1 MSDQII
7 LSDEDVV
14 SMAQDANL
22 TDASTSTGEELIER
36 LKYLVHR
43 SSNLQQDKAS
53 GWFEDGANCKVL
65 LAQGGGWQK
74 GKIRIIFEFVPDK
87 PTPTKPL
94 ISTNLASPLDDLRS
108 HLEV

>member
-1 MSDQII
+1 MSDQIF

-14 SMAQDANL
+14 SMTQDANL
-22 TDASTSTGEELIER
+22 TGTSTSTGEELMETVVN
-36 LKYLVHR
+36 LVFQNT
-43 SSNLQQDKAS
+43 SLQQDEAEAWAAN
-53 GWFEDGANCKVL
+53 GVNCKVL

-74 GKIRIIFEFVPDK
+74 GKIRIRFEFIPDK

-94 ISTNLASPLDDLRS
+94 IPTNSASPLDDLRS

>member
-22 TDASTSTGEELIER
+22 TGASTSTGEELMQR

-43 SSNLQQDKAS
+43 NSNLQADKAS
-53 GWFEDGANCKVL
+53 DWFEDGANCKLL

-74 GKIRIIFEFVPDK
+74 GKIRILFEFVSENPK
-87 PTPTKPL
+87 PTKPL
-94 ISTNLASPLDDLRS
+94 ISTNSASPLDDLRS

>member
-1 MSDQII
+1 MSDQIF

-22 TDASTSTGEELIER
+22 TGASTSTGEELMQR
-36 LKYLVHR
+36 LKYLVYR
-43 SSNLQQDKAS
+43 NSNLQEDKAS
-53 GWFEDGANCKVL
+53 DWLVNGANCKLL

-74 GKIRIIFEFVPDK
+74 GKIRIRFEFVPDK

-94 ISTNLASPLDDLRS
+94 IPTNSASPLDDLRS
-108 HLEV
+108 HLVV

>member
-1 MSDQII
+1 MSDQIF

-22 TDASTSTGEELIER
+22 TEASTSTGEELMER

-43 SSNLQQDKAS
+43 SSHLEEEKAS
-53 GWFEDGANCKVL
+53 DWFEDGVNCKLL
-65 LAQGGGWQK
+65 LAHGGGWQK
-74 GKIRIIFEFVPDK
+74 GKIRICFEFVPDK
-87 PTPTKPL
+87 PTSTKPL
-94 ISTNLASPLDDLRS
+94 IPTNSASPLDDLRS

>member
-7 LSDEDVV
+7 LSDEDVI
-14 SMAQDANL
+14 SMAQDANFAE
-22 TDASTSTGEELIER
+22 ASTLTGEELMER

-43 SSNLQQDKAS
+43 SSNLEEDKALD
-53 GWFEDGANCKVL
+53 WFGNGVNCKLL

-74 GKIRIIFEFVPDK
+74 GKIRILFEFVPDK

-94 ISTNLASPLDDLRS
+94 IPTESTSPLDDLRS

>member
-7 LSDEDVV
+7 LSDEDVL
-14 SMAQDANL
+14 SMAQDANF
-22 TDASTSTGEELIER
+22 TEASTSTGEELMETMA
-36 LKYLVHR
+36 
-43 SSNLQQDKAS
+43 NLLFNNTGLQKDTAEAWAAN
-53 GWFEDGANCKVL
+53 GLNCKVL

-74 GKIRIIFEFVPDK
+74 GKIRIRFEFVPDK

-94 ISTNLASPLDDLRS
+94 IPTNSTSPLDDLRS

>member
-14 SMAQDANL
+14 SMTQDANF
-22 TDASTSTGEELIER
+22 TGSSTSTGEELMER

-43 SSNLQQDKAS
+43 NSNLQEDKAS
-53 GWFEDGANCKVL
+53 AWLVNGVNCKL
-65 LAQGGGWQK
+65 LLTQGGGWQK
-74 GKIRIIFEFVPDK
+74 GKIRIRFEFVPDK
-87 PTPTKPL
+87 PTSTKPL
-94 ISTNLASPLDDLRS
+94 IPTNSASPLDDLRS

>member
-7 LSDEDVV
+7 LSNEDVV
-14 SMAQDANL
+14 SMAQDANFSG
-22 TDASTSTGEELIER
+22 ASTSTGEELMER

-43 SSNLQQDKAS
+43 NTNLQKDKAEAWVAN
-53 GWFEDGANCKVL
+53 GLNCKLL

-74 GKIRIIFEFVPDK
+74 GKIRIRFEFVPDK
-87 PTPTKPL
+87 PTPTRSL
-94 ISTNLASPLDDLRS
+94 ISTNSVSPLDDLRS

>member
-7 LSDEDVV
+7 LSDEDVI
-14 SMAQDANL
+14 SMAQDTNL
-22 TDASTSTGEELIER
+22 TEASTSTGEELMER

-43 SSNLQQDKAS
+43 SSNLEEDKAS
-53 GWFEDGANCKVL
+53 DWFGDGVNCKLL

-74 GKIRIIFEFVPDK
+74 GKIRILFEFVPDK

-94 ISTNLASPLDDLRS
+94 IPTDSTSPLDDLRS

>member
-14 SMAQDANL
+14 SMAQDANF
-22 TDASTSTGEELIER
+22 TGASTSTAEELMEC
-36 LKYLVHR
+36 LKSFVHR
-43 SSNLQQDKAS
+43 NSNLQEDKA
-53 GWFEDGANCKVL
+53 GAWAANGLNCKVL

-74 GKIRIIFEFVPDK
+74 GKIRICFEFFPDK
-87 PTPTKPL
+87 PTPTKSL
-94 ISTNLASPLDDLRS
+94 ISTNSISPLDDLRS

>member
-14 SMAQDANL
+14 SMAQNANF
-22 TDASTSTGEELIER
+22 TGASTSTGEELMQH
-36 LKYLVHR
+36 LKSLVHR
-43 SSNLQQDKAS
+43 NSSLQEDKAS
-53 GWFEDGANCKVL
+53 AWLVNGVNCKLL

-74 GKIRIIFEFVPDK
+74 GKIRILFEFIPDK

-94 ISTNLASPLDDLRS
+94 IPTDSTSPLDDLRS

>member
-1 MSDQII
+1 MSNQIF

-22 TDASTSTGEELIER
+22 VGASTSTGEELMER
-36 LKYLVHR
+36 LKYLVYKNT
-43 SSNLQQDKAS
+43 SLQEDKAS
-53 GWFEDGANCKVL
+53 AWATNGVNCKLL

-74 GKIRIIFEFVPDK
+74 GKIRIRFEFIPDK
-87 PTPTKPL
+87 PTSTKPV
-94 ISTNLASPLDDLRS
+94 IPTNSTSPLDDLRS